1 MTILERIA
9 AAGVRCPKD
18 FLNGTDE
25 TLLEKDEN
33 DEPEETG
40 DAENTTDEIDT
51 ATSEVHHPLIYEEIL
66 WNSPKVL
73 GNSSGW
79 CWVSGVAGEGSSCAE
94 AMENA
99 LDRLQGT
106 LIRSIYFKG

>member
-1 MTILERIA
+1 MPLMERIA

-25 TLLEKDEN
+25 TLLEKDE
-33 DEPEETG
+33 DDDPEETG
-40 DAENTTDEIDT
+40 EAEKTIDEIDT

-66 WNSPKVL
+66 RNSPKVL

-79 CWVSGVAGEGSSCAE
+79 CWVSGVTGEGNSCAE

-99 LDRLQGT
+99 LDRLQGKKYRT
-106 LIRSIYFKG
+106 YF